1 MYNSSSNRELLER
14 LVSIASNIND
24 DLDDNYGDTAYN
36 LAEIRTIIEVL
47 EARMITESVD
57 E

>member
-1 MYNSSSNRELLER
+1 MYNSSSNRDLLER

-36 LAEIRTIIEVL
+36 LNEIRIIIDVL